1 MDKTMKI
8 IYSSSSHNEQV
19 INIENEINQENI
31 NKNSDSKKD
40 HCSELFHG
48 RTLIERTFTGTYIYD
63 KSKEM
68 DNSGK

>member
-31 NKNSDSKKD
+31 NKNSD
-40 HCSELFHG
+40 
-48 RTLIERTFTGTYIYD
+48 
-63 KSKEM
+63 
-68 DNSGK
+68 